1 MNAGSR
7 NMMKTRSIGLAAV
20 LVCSGLSVLWGCSI
34 GWSAPGGPM
43 DFQAVYYGSKTL
55 IQHHNPYRIHDV
67 EHVIQSDGP
76 VLSEL
81 TPKRQN
87 LVTLFVNTPV
97 TLLFVAPFAMLPL
110 AEAQVLWSIFS
121 AGSLIFGAILMWDL
135 SADYAPVLSACL
147 VGFLLLNC
155 QIVIAAGNTAAIVVG
170 LSIVATWC
178 FIRNR
183 LIVFGIACMAVSL
196 VIKPHD
202 AGPVWLYFLLVN
214 SVQRKRAIQ
223 TAILAALFS
232 IPALIW
238 IWLVVPNWLQDWRAN
253 LAVISATGGLNDPRP
268 LIVAGVSA
276 GNVICL
282 QAVFSIFN
290 ENPSFY
296 NLASYIVCGVP
307 ILLWIVSTLRTRSS
321 PNRAWFAMAVIVP
334 WTMLAT
340 YHRVYDAKLLL
351 LAVPACAMLWSRRNA
366 ISRTALILTSAGF
379 VLNADVPLAILTN
392 LIDKMHLTASTLTG
406 KLLMVILARPNQE
419 ILLAMGLFY
428 LWVYVKKDSVTE
440 ACDHAPDSSHE
451 LTLLRT

>member
-1 MNAGSR
+1 MTKMRRASL
-7 NMMKTRSIGLAAV
+7 IVIL
-20 LVCSGLSVLWGCSI
+20 LCSGLSIWWGCSI
-34 GWSAPGGPM
+34 GWSVPGGPM

-55 IQHHNPYRIHDV
+55 IQHHDPYHIHDV

-87 LVTLFVNTPV
+87 LITLFVNTPV
-97 TLLFVAPFAMLPL
+97 TLLFVAPFALLPL
-110 AEAQVLWSIFS
+110 AVAQVLWSMLV
-121 AGSLIFGAILMWDL
+121 AGSLIFGAFLMWDI
-135 SADYAPVLSACL
+135 SADSAPVLSACL

-170 LSIVATWC
+170 LCIVATWC
-178 FIRNR
+178 FIKNR
-183 LIVFGIACMAVSL
+183 LIAFGIVCMAVSL
-196 VIKPHD
+196 MIKPHD
-202 AGPVWLYFLLVN
+202 AGFVWLYFLLIN

-223 TAILAALFS
+223 TAVLTALFA

-238 IWLVVPNWLQDWRAN
+238 IWLVIPNWLQDWRTN
-253 LAVISATGGLNDPRP
+253 LAIISAPGGLNDPRP

-276 GNVICL
+276 GNVISL

-290 ENPSFY
+290 QNPSFY

-307 ILLWIVSTLRTRSS
+307 ILLWIVSTLRSRSS
-321 PNRAWFAMAVIVP
+321 PNSAWFAMAAIVP
-334 WTMLAT
+334 LTMLIT

-351 LAVPACAMLWSRRNA
+351 LTVPACAMLWSRRDA
-366 ISRTALILTSAGF
+366 IGRTALILTSVGF

-392 LIDKMHLTASTLTG
+392 LIDKMHLTTSTLTG

-428 LWVYVKKDSVTE
+428 LWVYVKRGSVIE
-440 ACDHAPDSSHE
+440 AFDHALDSSHE
-451 LTLLRT
+451 LTRSHT